1 MGDAPI
7 AALIFDMDG
16 LLVDSEDLAA
26 GALAQF
32 LQNHGV
38 VMVEGTM
45 EQTLGRRLPEAIEIV
60 AEYYEL
66 PGDRAQ
72 LTTEYEQLR
81 LEAIRGRVTP
91 MEGAA
96 EILAWGR
103 EAGLRIALAT
113 SSLRTH
119 ALESLAHTGLLGLF
133 DAEVTGELVTK
144 GKPDP
149 QMFLR
154 AAEVLDVPPANA
166 VVLEDAP
173 AGLQAAFAAGMR
185 SIWVPNQR
193 TQSLD
198 PKTTVTYRASSLIAA
213 KTWLA
218 TQSLTT

>member
-72 LTTEYEQLR
+72 LTAEYEQLR
-81 LEAIRGRVTP
+81 LEAIRGRVNP

-103 EAGLRIALAT
+103 EVGLRIALAT

-119 ALESLAHTGLLGLF
+119 AMESLAHTGLLGMF

-154 AAEVLDVPPANA
+154 AAEELDVPPANA

-173 AGLQAAFAAGMR
+173 AGLQAASAAGMR

-198 PKTTVTYRASSLIAA
+198 PKTTVTYRASSLITAR
-213 KTWLA
+213 TWLA
-218 TQSLTT
+218 TQSLAT

>member
-1 MGDAPI
+1 MGDALI

-72 LTTEYEQLR
+72 LTAEYERLR

-133 DAEVTGELVTK
+133 DAEVTGELVTN

>member
-1 MGDAPI
+1 MGEAQI

-26 GALAQF
+26 GALAEF
-32 LQNHGV
+32 LRNHGV

-72 LTTEYEQLR
+72 LTAEYEQLR

-103 EAGLRIALAT
+103 GAGLRIALAT

-119 ALESLAHTGLLGLF
+119 AMESLAHTGLLGMF

-154 AAEVLDVPPANA
+154 AAEELDVPPANA

-173 AGLQAAFAAGMR
+173 AGLQAASAAGMR
-185 SIWVPNQR
+185 SIWVPNRR

-198 PKTTVTYRASSLIAA
+198 PKTTVTHRASSLIAA
-213 KTWLA
+213 KTWLETQTFA
-218 TQSLTT
+218 T

>member
-72 LTTEYEQLR
+72 LTAEYEQLR